1 VVAQTPVLQSA
12 FAVQSAPEPHFEH
25 ATPPQSVAVSLPF
38 WTPSSHVAA
47 RHVPPTHTALV
58 QSAEVLQ
65 CWLGPHDEQ
74 GPPQST
80 SVSPP
85 FWSESVHDGATQACD
100 TQLELAQSEAIEHA
114 FAVSH
119 FGQTAPPQS
128 TSVS

>member
-1 VVAQTPVLQSA
+1 
-12 FAVQSAPEPHFEH
+12 
-25 ATPPQSVAVSLPF
+25 
-38 WTPSSHVAA
+38 
-47 RHVPPTHTALV
+47 
-58 QSAEVLQ
+58 LQ